1 MRLRISARMPMLRL
15 SMLRLS
21 MLRLP
26 SPRLPGIRVGVRRD
40 ERGSFTIMVVFWAL
54 MSLML
59 AGLVVDGSLAITERQ
74 RVGDIAEQAA
84 RAAADDLNPDFL
96 RGGVYQL
103 ADTYQGKC
111 ADVATAS
118 GLASTA
124 VTCVQTGTIKLQT
137 GQVVPVVR
145 ADVTFKYSPILLSVF
160 FTTDFTANASATAY
174 PQPGF

>member
-1 MRLRISARMPMLRL
+1 MRLRISTPRMPVFRLSSLRL
-15 SMLRLS
+15 SSL
-21 MLRLP
+21 
-26 SPRLPGIRVGVRRD
+26 RLPGIGVGVRRD

-84 RAAADDLNPDFL
+84 RAAADDLDPDFL

-103 ADTYQGKC
+103 LGGYTQKC

-118 GLASTA
+118 GLATTA
-124 VTCVQTGTIKLQT
+124 VTCEQTGTIKLQT
-137 GQVVPVVR
+137 GQVVPVVK

-160 FTTDFTANASATAY
+160 FTTDFTASASATAY